1 LRVENEKYNYLCGKF
16 CCNIYRKRM
25 EATVVKIGSS
35 LGFKVPETV
44 VKDFNLKAGNI
55 VEMNFMH
62 NGELVLRRKP
72 KIREGWS
79 AEFAQYALEGEDM
92 QLLPDFF
99 DSETDNLL

>member
-1 LRVENEKYNYLCGKF
+1 
-16 CCNIYRKRM
+16 M

-72 KIREGWS
+72 KIRDGWS
-79 AEFAQYALEGEDM
+79 AKFAQYALEGEDE
-92 QLLPDFF
+92 QLLPDYF
-99 DSETDNLL
+99 DLETDCYCCSVNNTF

>member
-1 LRVENEKYNYLCGKF
+1 MYYLCGKF
-16 CCNIYRKRM
+16 CCNIYHKCM
-25 EATVVKIGSS
+25 EATVVKIGGS

-44 VKDFNLKAGNI
+44 VKDFNLKAGSI

-62 NGELVLRRKP
+62 NGELILRRKP

-79 AEFAQYALEGEDM
+79 VKFAQYALDGEDM